1 MLSGRPED
9 KVNIETALPSRKIK
23 IIIIFIF
30 FVLNKREKSLARKK
44 KDIKETGYKTG
55 MNENSYRQTN

>member
-9 KVNIETALPSRKIK
+9 KVNIETTLPSRKII

-30 FVLNKREKSLARKK
+30 LFLINEKKVWLERRRTLKK
-44 KDIKETGYKTG
+44 PAIKQE
-55 MNENSYRQTN
+55 